1 MPDIVQSAPLNV
13 PWYHRAG
20 IWIGIATSPGALIVG
35 GGLAARLP
43 LTALFLAIPIGAS
56 ILTALTV
63 TQGIIS
69 RRRRETLPR
78 RAIFTFGTGFG
89 ANLLNLVM
97 VFSTFGWVSFHL
109 GIAGFSLATLLS
121 LSAWVGVLLLVGSAL
136 VLNEMGLNRWNVLV
150 WLTTIS
156 ALGAALVALSVVE
169 PKPIPPSGNE
179 MGLSPLLWGIGSV
192 VSYSLVFAVRSSDF
206 TWDMKSDLDVVK
218 DGLAYLLPVLI
229 MIGIGV
235 TLYRIT
241 GESNL
246 ADILAQTSSAGLG
259 HVFLVLAV
267 ISPILTNFHSGAL
280 ALEGLVPVNKR
291 LGALLIAAV
300 GFILGATRFDHHL
313 LPFLDLLGAV
323 LIPALVVMLL
333 TVIPGHHA
341 SKTAALVAWLAGSVA
356 ALIFKI
362 QGNLVH
368 LVVGA
373 VVSIIVLEV
382 IIRLPKKFE
391 FLRDKA

>member
-1 MPDIVQSAPLNV
+1 MPDTAQSDSLNV

-97 VFSTFGWVSFHL
+97 VFSTIGWVSFYL

-121 LSAWVGVLLLVGSAL
+121 LSAWIGVLLLVSSAL
-136 VLNEMGLNRWNVLV
+136 VLNELGLNRWNILV

-169 PKPIPPSGNE
+169 PKPILPISE
-179 MGLSPLLWGIGSV
+179 EVGLSPFLWGIGSV

-206 TWDMKSDLDVVK
+206 TWDLDSDLDVIK

-229 MIGIGV
+229 MFGIGV
-235 TLYRIT
+235 TLYRTT

-246 ADILAQTSSAGLG
+246 ADILAQTPSAGLG
-259 HVFLVLAV
+259 HIFLVLAV
-267 ISPILTNFHSGAL
+267 ISPILTNFHSGTL
-280 ALEGLVPVNKR
+280 ALEGLVPLSKR
-291 LGALLIAAV
+291 QGALLIGAIC
-300 GFILGATRFDHHL
+300 FILGATRFDHHL

-333 TVIPGHHA
+333 TAIPARHP
-341 SKTAALVAWLAGSVA
+341 SKTTALVVWLAGSAA

-373 VVSIIVLEV
+373 VVSIVVLE
-382 IIRLPKKFE
+382 IIIHLPNKFE
-391 FLRDKA
+391 YLRGKV